1 MMPELVNDGQSRLFR
16 FETAYQTLNLY
27 EMNVLNRHPERP
39 YIIPLLRERDE
50 ETQLIYALG
59 SHMTLDQWLR
69 RFASDYHD
77 LLAIIEALADLLEQA
92 SNHCLRLEQFCLEPS
107 RICYHTTKKRIE
119 LIYLPVRQT
128 TSSFERQWMKMLRD
142 LEVMSAMSLKPEGR
156 EAYLT
161 FVDEAEGRYE
171 RREAYLKWVK
181 LWFAA
186 DYEKRVPAEEIIV
199 EGQSDVD
206 SLSEQKP
213 FMGKPG
219 FVKPE
224 AGLQDST
231 AEKLKLGRSLVKI
244 FGHFRKKGIEAASP
258 DQHRVEVV
266 RHERPEVQRL
276 EVSSF
281 RPEFVGTTLLS
292 NQEQPKGKLILQNQQ
307 PCRVFEL
314 TKPVTRIG
322 RNKVVCDVVIDYDIT
337 IGRLHAEV
345 HRIDQG
351 YFLKD
356 LDSLNGTYLNDQR
369 LDTQTLY
376 KLKGNDVLRLSE
388 LEILFL

>member
-50 ETQLIYALG
+50 ETQLIFALR

-77 LLAIIEALADLLEQA
+77 LLALIEALAELLEQA

-107 RICYHTTKKRIE
+107 RICYHTTKKRVE
-119 LIYLPVRQT
+119 LIYLPLRHT
-128 TSSFERQWMKMLRD
+128 ASSFEQQWIKMLRE

-161 FVDEAEGRYE
+161 FIAEAGGRYE
-171 RREAYLKWVK
+171 RREAYLKWIK
-181 LWFAA
+181 QWFAA
-186 DYEKRVPAEEIIV
+186 DYERRVPTEEVVV
-199 EGQSDVD
+199 EGQRSIDF
-206 SLSEQKP
+206 LSEQKTIIE
-213 FMGKPG
+213 KDG
-219 FVKPE
+219 FVKPV
-224 AGLQDST
+224 AGLSLPS
-231 AEKLKLGRSLVKI
+231 AEKLKLGRSFVKML
-244 FGHFRKKGIEAASP
+244 GKFRKNGAEAVIA
-258 DQHRVEVV
+258 DQFRTEEIK
-266 RHERPEVQRL
+266 HEKPEVQRL

-292 NQEQPKGKLILQNQQ
+292 NQEQPKGQLILQNQQ

-314 TKPVTRIG
+314 TKPVTRVG

-369 LDTQTLY
+369 LESQTLY